1 MPGVRSARWAGAG
14 HPDDV
19 DAEPVLYR
27 DEAIGL
33 VLAVHDILEEV
44 RNIRDLLDEDD
55 GEEEVP
61 EDLE

>member
-1 MPGVRSARWAGAG
+1 
-14 HPDDV
+14 V